1 MSRGYDAAFR
11 GLAAMSMTL
20 AAPLAPSEPED
31 PRVLR
36 ALSGEILYGDDFT
49 VQEIER
55 WFEHEREGYYN
66 LYYGAAAQQ
75 PGPAASAARAPAYEY
90 AALAA
95 RHCFGRLPPGRHPR
109 VLGLGSADGA
119 ELAPVLAQA
128 EHITVLE
135 PSEGFRA
142 AEIEGKPVRYVKPDP
157 SGAMPFA
164 DASFDLIVAFNVLH
178 HIPNVSTVVRE
189 MQRVLAPG
197 GRALLM
203 DSTHSMG
210 DWRRPRSGL
219 TRHERGIP
227 LPLFRGLIER
237 AGLMV
242 LRETRCCLSVMSR
255 LSRFI
260 GRPVWTVPWAVR
272 LDAWLCRLPVW
283 SRRYHATRPWHKL
296 RPVVVAYVLEKPA
309 R

>member
-1 MSRGYDAAFR
+1 
-11 GLAAMSMTL
+11 MTL
-20 AAPLAPSEPED
+20 ATTLTPLD
-31 PRVLR
+31 TDDLRVTR

-49 VQEIER
+49 AQEIQR
-55 WFEHEREGYYN
+55 WFEHEREGYFD
-66 LYYGAAAQQ
+66 LYYGAGQGPTQAPA
-75 PGPAASAARAPAYEY
+75 PAPAADPSSYGYSELVRQ
-90 AALAA
+90 
-95 RHCFGRLPPGRHPR
+95 HCFSRLPRHDHAR

-119 ELAPVLAQA
+119 ELGPVLDRA
-128 EHITVLE
+128 ECITVLE

-142 AEIEGKPVRYVKPDP
+142 SEIAGKPVRYVAPDP
-157 SGAMPFA
+157 SGRMPFA
-164 DASFDLIVAFNVLH
+164 DASFDLVVAFNVLH

-197 GRALLM
+197 GHALLM

-210 DWRRPRSGL
+210 DWRRPRRGL

-227 LPLFRGLIER
+227 LPIFRGLIDR
-237 AGLMV
+237 AGLKV
-242 LRETRCCLSVMSR
+242 LRETRCNLAVMSR
-255 LSRFI
+255 LSPWL
-260 GRPVWTVPWAVR
+260 GRPVWSVPWAVR

-296 RPVVVAYVLEKPA
+296 RPVVAAYVLEKPA